1 MEEKTR
7 RQEKIEELLR
17 HIAAQF
23 FQEIAGT
30 QSLITV
36 TRTSVSRDLR
46 KATIYITVLPVEKE
60 GEALHF
66 VKRHGHELRTRAK
79 QSLSTRTLPF
89 FDFEIDYGEKNRQR
103 IEEISRE
110 ERLEKE

>member
-1 MEEKTR
+1 MQEKTR

-17 HIAAQF
+17 HISSQF
-23 FQEIAGT
+23 FREIAGT
-30 QSLITV
+30 HSLITV
-36 TRTSVSRDLR
+36 TRTSVSRDLK
-46 KATIYITVLPVEKE
+46 KATIYITVLPAEKE
-60 GEALHF
+60 EEALSF

-79 QSLSTRTLPF
+79 QGLSTRTLPF

-103 IEEISRE
+103 IEELSRK